1 MSSFSPSV
9 LGRPLLILPSF
20 LHKTRTSEVDGILWS
35 AQGFRYGFYPGEL
48 SDSKQGLRARASNII
63 KSRAERFHALF
74 SSGTATGL
82 AAAPHSSQE
91 VQQKEFCLPHCV
103 GHVGSPSR
111 LSISNVCLSAAL
123 PPLQTSTHF
132 NMYHEMRS
140 QLLIRAVC
148 PAALHLSA
156 CTLNKQQR
164 SLWTWLTF
172 FFLNRD

>member
-91 VQQKEFCLPHCV
+91 VQQRNSVYPIALAMLEVLPDSPSLMYVCLQPCPHCRRA
-103 GHVGSPSR
+103 H
-111 LSISNVCLSAAL
+111 
-123 PPLQTSTHF
+123 TST
-132 NMYHEMRS
+132 
-140 QLLIRAVC
+140 
-148 PAALHLSA
+148 
-156 CTLNKQQR
+156 CTMK
-164 SLWTWLTF
+164 
-172 FFLNRD
+172 

>member
-35 AQGFRYGFYPGEL
+35 AQGFHYGFYPGEL

-111 LSISNVCLSAAL
+111 LSITNVCLSAAL

-132 NMYHEMRS
+132 NMYHKMRS
-140 QLLIRAVC
+140 HPPHTCCVSCSTSFKCMYVEQ
-148 PAALHLSA
+148 AAA
-156 CTLNKQQR
+156 QPVDMVDI
-164 SLWTWLTF
+164 F
-172 FFLNRD
+172 FF